1 MGRAISTCGVWT
13 MNELQDYIEAGK
25 IAKEVA
31 ERSKSLI
38 KVGNSLLEVA
48 ETIEKW
54 IKEKAGIAF
63 PVNLSINENA
73 SHYTPSIDEKTVF
86 GENDVV
92 NVDIGTHVNG
102 RIGDIAYT
110 IDLSGEQGKLV
121 EASEKALEN
130 AISLVKAGRTTKEIG
145 EEIEKTIISY
155 GFKPIRNLSGHG
167 LRDYEVH
174 AEPSIPNTKVDYEE
188 ELEEGQIIA
197 IEPFASTG
205 EGYVREDRRTEIFSF
220 NQEVLTRNMNARG
233 ILAFIQNE
241 YKTLPFAERWLARS
255 YDPFKLKVAL
265 KELLVRDAL
274 NQYPILKDVAG
285 SLVSQAEVTLL
296 VEKEGC
302 KILS

>member
-1 MGRAISTCGVWT
+1 MS
-13 MNELQDYIEAGK
+13 ELQDYTKAGK
-25 IAKEVA
+25 LAREVA
-31 ERSKSLI
+31 DKSKALI
-38 KVGNSLLEVA
+38 KVGNSLLEAA
-48 ETIEKW
+48 ESIEAL
-54 IKEKAGIAF
+54 IKEQAGIAF
-63 PVNLSINENA
+63 PANISVNENA

-86 GENDVV
+86 GEKDIV

-102 RIGDIAYT
+102 FVGDIAYT

-130 AISLVKAGRTTKEIG
+130 AISLVKAGRMTKEIG
-145 EEIEKTIISY
+145 KAIEDTIIGY

-167 LRDYEVH
+167 LEAYGVH
-174 AEPSIPNTKVDYEE
+174 AEPSIPNVSVDYEE

-205 EGYVREDRRTEIFSF
+205 DGYVKEDRRTEIFSF
-220 NQEVLTRNMNARG
+220 NREVLTRNMDARG
-233 ILAFIQNE
+233 MLAFIQNE
-241 YKTLPFAERWLARS
+241 YKTLPFAERWLAKS
-255 YDPFKLKVAL
+255 YQPFKLKVAL

-274 NQYPILKDVAG
+274 TQYPVLKDISG

-302 KILS
+302 KVLS

>member
-1 MGRAISTCGVWT
+1 MS
-13 MNELQDYIEAGK
+13 ELQDYTKAGK
-25 IAKEVA
+25 LAREVA
-31 ERSKSLI
+31 EKSKALI
-38 KVGNSLLEVA
+38 RTGNSLLETA
-48 ETIEKW
+48 ETIEAW
-54 IKEKAGIAF
+54 IKEQAGIAF
-63 PVNLSINENA
+63 PVNISINENA

-86 GENDVV
+86 GEKDVV

-102 RIGDIAYT
+102 FVGDIAYT

-130 AISLVKAGRTTKEIG
+130 AISLVKAGRMTKEIG
-145 EEIEKTIISY
+145 KTIEDTIIGY

-167 LRDYEVH
+167 LEAYGVH
-174 AEPSIPNTKVDYEE
+174 AEPSIPNVSVDYEE

-205 EGYVREDRRTEIFSF
+205 DGYVKEDRRTEIFSF
-220 NQEVLTRNMNARG
+220 NREVLTRNMDARG
-233 ILAFIQNE
+233 MLAFIQNE
-241 YKTLPFAERWLARS
+241 YKTLPFAERWLAKS
-255 YDPFKLKVAL
+255 YQPFKLKVAL

-274 NQYPILKDVAG
+274 TQYPVLKDISG

-302 KILS
+302 KVLS

>member
-1 MGRAISTCGVWT
+1 MS
-13 MNELQDYIEAGK
+13 ELQDYTKAGK
-25 IAKEVA
+25 LAREVA
-31 ERSKSLI
+31 EKSKALI
-38 KVGNSLLEVA
+38 RTGNSLLETA
-48 ETIEKW
+48 ETIEAW
-54 IKEKAGIAF
+54 IKEQAGIAF
-63 PVNLSINENA
+63 PVNISINENA

-86 GENDVV
+86 GEKDVV

-102 RIGDIAYT
+102 FVGDIAYT

-130 AISLVKAGRTTKEIG
+130 AISLVKAGRMTKEIG
-145 EEIEKTIISY
+145 KAIEDTIIGY

-167 LRDYEVH
+167 LEAYGVH
-174 AEPSIPNTKVDYEE
+174 AEPSIPNVSVDYEE

-205 EGYVREDRRTEIFSF
+205 DGYVKEDRRTEIFSF
-220 NQEVLTRNMNARG
+220 NREVLTRNMDARG
-233 ILAFIQNE
+233 MLAFIQNE
-241 YKTLPFAERWLARS
+241 YKTLPFAERWLAKS
-255 YDPFKLKVAL
+255 YQPFKLKVAL

-274 NQYPILKDVAG
+274 TQYPVLKDISG

-302 KILS
+302 KVLS